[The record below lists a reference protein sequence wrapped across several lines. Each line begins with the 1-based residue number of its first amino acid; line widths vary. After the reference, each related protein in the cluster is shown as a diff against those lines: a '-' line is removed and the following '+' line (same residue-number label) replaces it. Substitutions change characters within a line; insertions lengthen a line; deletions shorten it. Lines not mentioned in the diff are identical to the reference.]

1 VGADR
6 HDHAPLNDG
15 SLTREELREFFHL
28 LVEGTLKMDAAFTKL
43 SESVTAQTV
52 LIDKLIAEKNATGDA
67 DAATIQAALDANNTK
82 ITAALT
88 APAAAAPAA

>member
-1 VGADR
+1 MGADR

-15 SLTREELREFFHL
+15 PITREELREFFHL

-67 DAATIQAALDANNTK
+67 DVATIQSSLDANNTK

-88 APAAAAPAA
+88 APTAPVA